1 MDRQTGIL
9 SLSGS
14 PAWPERSSWDLF
26 RDNSFLSVLPH
37 YLTSG
42 DVQLHQMLSKGGF
55 DFRWTGFDKVEQP
68 PVMRTCMRAG
78 GDGGGG
84 TLTVGK
90 APMTLQANC
99 KTSEKY
105 WGKTAG
111 EETLVFRKGELL
123 TGTMD
128 KAQYGKYGL
137 VHGVQVRPGPYI
149 SCFLHLSGAVW
160 GDPGNGHVHCHAHGQ
175 HACTRFGCKGGAPVT
190 RSGLLCRSCTATW
203 RPAPC

>member
-1 MDRQTGIL
+1 MQVVTAVVAR
-9 SLSGS
+9 
-14 PAWPERSSWDLF
+14 
-26 RDNSFLSVLPH
+26 
-37 YLTSG
+37 
-42 DVQLHQMLSKGGF
+42 
-55 DFRWTGFDKVEQP
+55 
-68 PVMRTCMRAG
+68 
-78 GDGGGG
+78 
-84 TLTVGK
+84 LTVGK

-149 SCFLHLSGAVW
+149 SCFLQLSGAVW
-160 GDPGNGHVHCHAHGQ
+160 GDPATDTCIVMPMASMHAHVSD
-175 HACTRFGCKGGAPVT
+175 ARGGAPVT
-190 RSGLLCRSCTATW
+190 RSGLLCRSCTAT
-203 RPAPC
+203 